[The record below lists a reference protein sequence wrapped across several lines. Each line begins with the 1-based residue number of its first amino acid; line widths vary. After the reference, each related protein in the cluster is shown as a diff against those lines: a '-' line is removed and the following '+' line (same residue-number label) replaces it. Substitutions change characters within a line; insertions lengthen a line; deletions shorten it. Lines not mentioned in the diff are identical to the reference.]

1 MKRAIILAAILV
13 LLLIIG
19 LSMLF
24 MLSADAMHAE
34 LSVPL
39 VEDLEFRISPEETAQ
54 LFGQAYETVPNY
66 MDTGKTLYRYT
77 ASVMGQNARIGCCF
91 LDDRRLVDIWF
102 QWDQDIDQIYNRV
115 YDCLYTH
122 YSSHKDFFMETGEN
136 SITLGTDNGV
146 TGLRYRITK
155 NSDSV
160 VVSCVDHS

>member
-1 MKRAIILAAILV
+1 MKKYMIPAVILV
-13 LLLIIG
+13 LLLIIS
-19 LSMLF
+19 LSMLS
-24 MLSADAMHAE
+24 MRTD

-39 VEDLEFRISPEETAQ
+39 VEDLEFRISPEKTAK

-77 ASVMGQNARIGCCF
+77 TSVMGQSAQISCCF
-91 LDDRRLVDIWF
+91 HDDRRLVDIWF
-102 QWDQDIDQIYNRV
+102 QWDQDIDQIYNQV
-115 YDCLYTH
+115 YACLHAY
-122 YSSHKDFFMETGEN
+122 YSDHKDFFIETGEN

-160 VVSCVDHS
+160 VVFCMDHS